1 MNYLLE
7 KTPTTTILLS
17 ILLLLISPKSTTGQ
31 TESPDRWRTVDRFV
45 GSLTFQVNM
54 GPEAPVGGLPGTTN
68 ITVTYDVILDR
79 EDDRTWRGKAT
90 GQFIYD
96 AQAER
101 IGDKGSHA
109 ISTTGQGV
117 LNDNAYLRIDFRN
130 GEYTFAIRGRPGPVE
145 LHHVEK
151 MVVGSATLIDIDKKF
166 ETPLSN
172 IGTRSGNF
180 KYPRLPATG
189 MVLAETLESKGP
201 APWEAHKLT
210 FSLQPDG
217 YTPLIAQQEE
227 DFSCI
232 SLSSLVFC
240 QAQAVVIEEPIP
252 GTSFYLVYRSD
263 RFDGGCNESTWDV
276 RTMHLGGWTI
286 SSHHFFDTEK
296 RVLHLGSGIKRNIP
310 KGDDINSPFPGYLI
324 VSEDGGQV
332 FQFDESGRHLLTM
345 HSLTGGT
352 LLTFHYNQERLV
364 RIEDYDRYSVTV
376 ERATNGEPSTILA
389 PFGQITRL
397 LLDQNGF
404 VRNILKHGGESI
416 RFIYDEKG
424 LLTSR
429 WDARGNSSSYQYN
442 DCGRLVRAT
451 DAAGGYR
458 TLNRQDVTGGYKV
471 TEITASGKK
480 SEYIVENQ
488 SGGETKW
495 INILPGKIENTMS
508 YNNSDY
514 RVLNFHDGT
523 KVEVFKTPD
532 TRFGM
537 QAPLKKTVVTH
548 PDGTK
553 QVTEVDR
560 IALLSNPNNPFSLIN
575 HTELITIN
583 GKTYTEV
590 FDANSRTLVRTS
602 PSGRQTVL
610 MLDEIGKIVS
620 IQEPNLAPVT
630 FKYDRGQLVE
640 VFQGSGQ
647 NARKVNMKYHREGWL
662 ESVTDPL
669 MQVTSFEYDLAGKV
683 KKIVSPSAD
692 QTLFD
697 YDESGN
703 IEGITPPGKTK
714 HSFEH
719 TPVNLLGRYTP
730 PSLQDG
736 SHSTA
741 NTFNTDR
748 QLTGVNLAGEG
759 LVNIGYDAAGR
770 LGNIRFSPG
779 TINYSYDRQGRLEKV
794 TFPGG
799 AIEHRYSGV
808 LNETEIWTGLV
819 AGNVNYQY
827 NNDFKLKSIT
837 VNNTQPVQFKYD
849 DDGLLT
855 QAGNLE
861 IQRNEHSGFVERT
874 NLGRVSDERHYN
886 EFGELDSY
894 AATFG
899 GQVLFETQYQRD
911 ALGRIVK
918 MTEKILGDSKTRSFD
933 YDSNGR
939 LEKEFENGQLIAQYH
954 YDSNGNRTSLTT
966 PEVITNSSHDAQDR
980 LISSGNAAYSYNN
993 FGQLNGMNKGQETIR
1008 YNYDELGNLRK
1019 VTKPGVGTIEYLSDG
1034 HNRKIGTK
1042 VNGDLVSG
1050 LIYKD
1055 ELNPVAQFDAKGN
1068 LQSVFVYGTEQYVP
1082 NYIVKGGRTFRLITD
1097 HLGSVRLVVDIE
1109 SGKVEQRIDFDAF
1122 GVVIEDTNPGF
1133 QPFGFTGGIY
1143 DNLTGLVRFGAR
1155 DYDPHTGRWTSKDP
1169 ILFDGGETNLYSY
1182 AGNDP
1187 VNWIDVYGLSAS
1199 PPTLSPNGT
1208 GIWTVKQA
1216 RSLIYS
1222 ESRRFSRSITDL
1234 QYGET
1239 VEEIDTCEETP
1250 GWIRV
1255 RYVREHSG
1263 ETFEGYMPVHDFMPR
1278 NVLQPGQAPGRQGTG
1293 RGGSIGSAAR
1303 G

>member
-1 MNYLLE
+1 M
-7 KTPTTTILLS
+7 
-17 ILLLLISPKSTTGQ
+17 
-31 TESPDRWRTVDRFV
+31 
-45 GSLTFQVNM
+45 
-54 GPEAPVGGLPGTTN
+54 
-68 ITVTYDVILDR
+68 
-79 EDDRTWRGKAT
+79 
-90 GQFIYD
+90 
-96 AQAER
+96 
-101 IGDKGSHA
+101 
-109 ISTTGQGV
+109 
-117 LNDNAYLRIDFRN
+117 
-130 GEYTFAIRGRPGPVE
+130 
-145 LHHVEK
+145 
-151 MVVGSATLIDIDKKF
+151 
-166 ETPLSN
+166 
-172 IGTRSGNF
+172 
-180 KYPRLPATG
+180 
-189 MVLAETLESKGP
+189 
-201 APWEAHKLT
+201 
-210 FSLQPDG
+210 
-217 YTPLIAQQEE
+217 
-227 DFSCI
+227 
-232 SLSSLVFC
+232 
-240 QAQAVVIEEPIP
+240 
-252 GTSFYLVYRSD
+252 
-263 RFDGGCNESTWDV
+263 
-276 RTMHLGGWTI
+276 
-286 SSHHFFDTEK
+286 
-296 RVLHLGSGIKRNIP
+296 
-310 KGDDINSPFPGYLI
+310 
-324 VSEDGGQV
+324 
-332 FQFDESGRHLLTM
+332 
-345 HSLTGGT
+345 
-352 LLTFHYNQERLV
+352 
-364 RIEDYDRYSVTV
+364 
-376 ERATNGEPSTILA
+376 
-389 PFGQITRL
+389 
-397 LLDQNGF
+397 
-404 VRNILKHGGESI
+404 
-416 RFIYDEKG
+416 
-424 LLTSR
+424 
-429 WDARGNSSSYQYN
+429 
-442 DCGRLVRAT
+442 
-451 DAAGGYR
+451 
-458 TLNRQDVTGGYKV
+458 
-471 TEITASGKK
+471 
-480 SEYIVENQ
+480 
-488 SGGETKW
+488 
-495 INILPGKIENTMS
+495 
-508 YNNSDY
+508 
-514 RVLNFHDGT
+514 
-523 KVEVFKTPD
+523 
-532 TRFGM
+532 
-537 QAPLKKTVVTH
+537 
-548 PDGTK
+548 
-553 QVTEVDR
+553 
-560 IALLSNPNNPFSLIN
+560 
-575 HTELITIN
+575 
-583 GKTYTEV
+583 
-590 FDANSRTLVRTS
+590 
-602 PSGRQTVL
+602 
-610 MLDEIGKIVS
+610 
-620 IQEPNLAPVT
+620 
-630 FKYDRGQLVE
+630 
-640 VFQGSGQ
+640 
-647 NARKVNMKYHREGWL
+647 
-662 ESVTDPL
+662 
-669 MQVTSFEYDLAGKV
+669 
-683 KKIVSPSAD
+683 
-692 QTLFD
+692 
-697 YDESGN
+697 
-703 IEGITPPGKTK
+703 
-714 HSFEH
+714 
-719 TPVNLLGRYTP
+719 
-730 PSLQDG
+730 
-736 SHSTA
+736 
-741 NTFNTDR
+741 
-748 QLTGVNLAGEG
+748 
-759 LVNIGYDAAGR
+759 
-770 LGNIRFSPG
+770 
-779 TINYSYDRQGRLEKV
+779 
-794 TFPGG
+794 
-799 AIEHRYSGV
+799 
-808 LNETEIWTGLV
+808 NETEIWTGLV
-819 AGNVNYQY
+819 AGNVNYQL